1 MILRKLSKFGLD
13 NHPYS
18 ALNELSILLLMMT
31 VFIGCLALM
40 VYQSFFE
47 AMYYSGMNVIV
58 FKKGIVD
65 SNWQGLII
73 IGLYGFIYWWGY
85 KRLSN
90 EKGNIM
96 LIALN
101 ATMFSSLVLG
111 FVGDLVINAFIAW
124 KVESLGFFT
133 HSQGMASYLKGYYH
147 LVMVKNLFAGSIL
160 VISLIHLLMR
170 RTPKEDV
177 KASSGKLGSA
187 KQADMPYLRKMNFV
201 TDRSKALAGDDY
213 AIGKLDG
220 EYIAVEKPI
229 NTLVIAP
236 PRSGKGVS
244 AAIPSIL
251 DAKHNI
257 FALDIKS
264 ELFLTTYE
272 DAIRKGKKPVAID
285 PYRVLDQYGDFKGF
299 QVFHYD
305 PLNPNHVN
313 LNDELTRDRYIAAL
327 AGAMMVEGKF
337 ETDHFKETA
346 NSILQAAI
354 DGFLATG
361 KSLTDLYDTFA
372 PLDKAGTI
380 KALESYQKE
389 NKSRRIVAGIGMLK
403 KVADKEA
410 GSILSTLYRCF
421 DYVASPA
428 WARFFSQKGL
438 SIQDYVTGNSDLY
451 LIIPEDM
458 VPRYP
463 KVIRMIL
470 SMLATHLSITP
481 AYQLHTCYPIQID
494 EVAQLGPVPEIPILY
509 EIFGA
514 KGVRL
519 SLYFQSVDQVDR
531 FEKADMI
538 KGFDLIRVFGAND
551 TKTIEWIQK
560 LGGRQTIIVESR
572 NESTSK
578 SRATRAGLLTPGNV
592 STSNSTSEQE
602 TATDLYH
609 TDVIRELDRSKQF
622 VFKSG
627 MRSFICDRIFY
638 YDDQRYKG
646 RFGINYVEKKD
657 LIKKPI
663 ESKLSHMHEG
673 NQEHSAMTDESGEV
687 EQLTFSD
694 EQFFNQPTGT
704 QFIDEK
710 PLLNHLKKQVRL
722 LIDEVIENDDLV
734 NQHIFTD
741 MVKRYISSVMV
752 EQLANDSRLSLD
764 VYLKIMRNHH
774 LLGEVE
780 ESNGTVMYELLYQVK
795 LPEDRRFLMRQTKE
809 KAGVES

>member
-1 MILRKLSKFGLD
+1 MILHKLSKFGLD

-18 ALNELSILLLMMT
+18 VVNELSILLFMI
-31 VFIGCLALM
+31 FIFSGCFALM

-47 AMYYSGMNVIV
+47 AMYYLGMDVMV
-58 FKKGIVD
+58 FKKGIID
-65 SNWQGLII
+65 SNWQGVAI
-73 IGLYGFIYWWGY
+73 IGIYTLVYWWGY
-85 KRLSN
+85 KRLIN

-101 ATMFSSLVLG
+101 TTIFSSVIFG
-111 FVGDLVINAFIAW
+111 FVGDLVLNAVIAW
-124 KVESLGFFT
+124 KVQSLKFIT
-133 HSQGMASYLKGYYH
+133 QSYGMTSHFKDYYH
-147 LVMVKNLFAGSIL
+147 LVMAKNLFASAIL
-160 VISLIHLLMR
+160 VVSLIHILMR
-170 RTPKEDV
+170 RMPKAKT
-177 KASSGKLGSA
+177 KASSGKLGGA
-187 KQADMPYLRKMNFV
+187 KQADVHYLKKMDFV
-201 TDRSKALAGDDY
+201 IDRSQALTGDNY
-213 AIGKLDG
+213 AIGKLNG
-220 EYIAVEKPI
+220 EYIAVEKPL

-251 DAKHNI
+251 DAKSNI

-264 ELFLTTYE
+264 ELFLTTYQ
-272 DAIRKGKKPVAID
+272 DSIYKGKKPVAID
-285 PYRVLDQYGDFKGF
+285 PYRVLDQYGDFKQF
-299 QVFHYD
+299 QIFHYD
-305 PLNPNHVN
+305 PLNPEQIN

-346 NSILQAAI
+346 NAILQAAI
-354 DGFLATG
+354 DGFLGTG

-372 PLDKAGTI
+372 PLDKAGSI
-380 KALESYQKE
+380 KTLESYVAD
-389 NKSRRIVAGIGMLK
+389 NKSRRIIAGIGMLK

-428 WARFFSQKGL
+428 WARFFSSRGL
-438 SIQDYVTGNSDLY
+438 NLQNYVTGNSDLY

-481 AYQLHTCYPIQID
+481 AYQLHPCYPIQID

-551 TKTIEWIQK
+551 TKTIDWIQK

-572 NESTSK
+572 NESSSK
-578 SRATRAGLLTPGNV
+578 SRSTRAGLLSPGSV
-592 STSNSTSEQE
+592 STSSSTSEQE

-609 TDVIRELDRSKQF
+609 TDMIRELDRSKQF

-638 YDDQRYKG
+638 YEDERYKG
-646 RFGINYVEKKD
+646 RFGINYVEKKE
-657 LIKKPI
+657 LIKNPTEVISQQHYEQK
-663 ESKLSHMHEG
+663 
-673 NQEHSAMTDESGEV
+673 QSAI
-687 EQLTFSD
+687 
-694 EQFFNQPTGT
+694 NN
-704 QFIDEK
+704 EK
-710 PLLNHLKKQVRL
+710 PLLNNLKKQVRI

-734 NQHIFTD
+734 NQYIFTD
-741 MVKRYISSVMV
+741 ISKRYISSVIV
-752 EQLANDSRLSLD
+752 EQLAKDSQITIEI
-764 VYLKIMRNHH
+764 YLKIMRNHH
-774 LLGEVE
+774 LLGESKE
-780 ESNGTVMYELLYQVK
+780 INGTIMYELLYQVR
-795 LPEDRRFLMRQTKE
+795 LPHDERFLIPQTE
-809 KAGVES
+809 KQKIQGGV